1 MPQLQ
6 NLWPEHEGDDRW
18 WCKPLA
24 TRLDP
29 LETIGG
35 IARSELNK

>member
-6 NLWPEHEGDDRW
+6 NMWPEWEHDDRW

-35 IARSELNK
+35 QARSELGR